1 MDESSEEWHMV
12 IGHYITSFSFI
23 EKLVYELIDSL
34 PSGNAYKHARSFK
47 DFNDRARFL
56 QVSAL
61 AAGWEERENIV
72 RSLEAAIS
80 LSKIRNQLAH
90 NPMYLD
96 LVMDDEGNI
105 DIVSPKIIK
114 AKSGGHLSEIT
125 FEFIAK
131 SAGKV
136 QKCAGDLLHSLEA
149 IKNA

>member
-1 MDESSEEWHMV
+1 MEESSEEWHMV

-23 EKLVYELIDSL
+23 EKLVYELIDLL
-34 PSGNAYKHARSFK
+34 PSGTVYKHARSLK

-56 QVSAL
+56 QISAL
-61 AAGWEERENIV
+61 AVGWGNGEDIA
-72 RSLEAAIS
+72 RSLEDAIA

-96 LVMDDEGNI
+96 LVMDEEGNI
-105 DIVSPKIIK
+105 DIASPKMIK

-125 FEFIAK
+125 FEYISR

-136 QKCAGDLLHSLEA
+136 QKCAGDLLRAIEA
-149 IKNA
+149 IQNA